1 MSEVNIFKSLSNE
14 LILYSFKSSH
24 RKEAIKR
31 VSGKIYYF
39 LYYNDTLTRLT
50 RLKCG
55 LMGSRTVQDDLP
67 AIITKWMDNGTALEY
82 LKNQHPEVDTLSMVS
97 LREVNTIL
105 L

>member
-1 MSEVNIFKSLSNE
+1 MRELLISSRLHHPNVLGLLGYSSL
-14 LILYSFKSSH
+14 
-24 RKEAIKR
+24 
-31 VSGKIYYF
+31 
-39 LYYNDTLTRLT
+39 
-50 RLKCG
+50 
-55 LMGSRTVQDDLP
+55 QDDLP